1 MINNLKH
8 KSLKLAFCYFLVL
21 NFLCFNISYAQLAI
35 GDQAPNLVLSSTN
48 NSIQSF
54 AFPNQNKI
62 YLLFFWSTSVSKSRE
77 NIYKYKRLFTKYSD
91 IGFKNCDGFD
101 VLSVALQSD
110 KIAWENALKEYDLS
124 KINNCI
130 AQKGY
135 GDFFVKAYKLTETPS
150 CFLIDELGKI
160 VAINPPL
167 NTIIDYLDNKR
178 NSILNTDLQSKLS
191 GKIMLKNMPLANEK
205 LYLLGDKKDTLQIAI
220 LDEKGAFIFKNINSS
235 IPYNLYLTQN
245 PKITDDNSKFVF
257 LTSDNGD
264 IISNFKNI
272 DNGFEYNLLESELP
286 YLKPLIDNEPAIKRD
301 SGALKQLYV
310 CDILFESK
318 TTVLSKETI
327 TKLNS
332 VLVKLKANPKTKLE
346 IISHTDSNGDAIL
359 NTTVSSKQSNSI
371 VTYLVSKGIA
381 KTRLKSIGKGE
392 SEILNKCHDDIPCSE
407 QEHRVNAR
415 TEFKFYPIP

>member
-1 MINNLKH
+1 MKYNLKH
-8 KSLKLAFCYFLVL
+8 ISIKLAFGYFLL
-21 NFLCFNISYAQLAI
+21 ISFLSSNVSFAQLAI

-62 YLLFFWSTSVSKSRE
+62 YLLFFWSTSVSKSKE

-101 VLSVALQSD
+101 IISVALQSD

-178 NSILNTDLQSKLS
+178 NSILVTDEQSKLS
-191 GKIMLKNMPLANEK
+191 GKVILKSAPYVNEK
-205 LYLLGDKKDTLQIAI
+205 IYLLSEKKDTLQITTI
-220 LDEKGAFIFKNINSS
+220 DEKGSFLFKNVNPS
-235 IPYNLYLTQN
+235 IPYNLFLNQN
-245 PKITDDNSKFVF
+245 SKITEENNKYVF
-257 LTSDNGD
+257 LASDNGE
-264 IISNFKNI
+264 IISNFKST
-272 DNGFEYNLLESELP
+272 DKGFEYNLLEAEIP
-286 YLKPLIDNEPAIKRD
+286 YLKPLVDNEPSIKRD

-310 CDILFESK
+310 CDILFETK
-318 TTVLSKETI
+318 TTVLSQETL
-327 TKLNS
+327 TKLNT
-332 VLVKLKANPKTKLE
+332 VIAKLKANPKTKLE
-346 IISHTDSNGDAIL
+346 VISHTDSDGDAITN
-359 NTTVSSKQSNSI
+359 NTLSSKQSSTI
-371 VTYLVSKGIA
+371 VTYIVSKGIA

-392 SEILNKCHDDIPCSE
+392 SEILNKCQDDIPCSE
-407 QEHRVNAR
+407 KEHRANRR
-415 TEFKFYPIP
+415 TEFKFYPLP

>member
-1 MINNLKH
+1 MKNKLNH
-8 KSLKLAFCYFLVL
+8 KSLKLAFSYFLVINL
-21 NFLCFNISYAQLAI
+21 LSFNVSFAQLAI

-54 AFPNQNKI
+54 AFPNQNKM
-62 YLLFFWSTSVSKSRE
+62 YLLFFWSTSVSKSKE
-77 NIYKYKRLFTKYSD
+77 NIYKYKRLFSKYSD

-135 GDFFVKAYKLTETPS
+135 SDFFVKAYKLTDTPS

-191 GKIMLKNMPLANEK
+191 GKVILKNMPFTNEK
-205 LYLLGDKKDTLQIAI
+205 IYLLSDKKDTLQSLT
-220 LDEKGAFIFKNINSS
+220 LDEKGSFLFKNVNTSVPYYLFLNQNS
-235 IPYNLYLTQN
+235 
-245 PKITDDNSKFVF
+245 KITDDNRKFVF

-264 IISNFKNI
+264 IISNFKSI

-301 SGALKQLYV
+301 SGALKQLYLS
-310 CDILFESK
+310 DILFETK
-318 TTVLSKETI
+318 VTVLSKEAI
-327 TKLNS
+327 AKLNP
-332 VLVKLKANPKTKLE
+332 VIAKLKANPKTKLE
-346 IISHTDSNGDAIL
+346 IVSHTDSNGDAAT
-359 NTTVSSKQSNSI
+359 NTTLTSKQSNSI
-371 VTYLVSKGIA
+371 VTYLITKGIS
-381 KTRLKSIGKGE
+381 KTRFKSVGKGE
-392 SEILNKCHDDIPCSE
+392 SEILNKCNDDISCSE
-407 QEHRVNAR
+407 QEHRVNRR